1 MAPEYLCELV
11 IQLDTLAGACVSTQV
26 IYGDFTF
33 SIAAPT
39 LWNRL
44 PTDIRNTSSF
54 DFLKSVLKQT
64 CLKLLSQ
71 INNYYR
77 LNTL

>member
-1 MAPEYLCELV
+1 MAYPLKVLLITYNCISDMTPEYLCELV

-44 PTDIRNTSSF
+44 PTDIRNASSLEQF
-54 DFLKSVLKQT
+54 
-64 CLKLLSQ
+64 
-71 INNYYR
+71 
-77 LNTL
+77 